1 MLISFC
7 ERRGLRAM
15 DGAGIFALMNTT
27 LEIDETLLAEAR
39 KLVGRRQQ
47 SVLVRMGLE
56 ALIEREAARR
66 LAALGGTMPTL
77 VAPRRQR
84 SAPAAR

>member
-1 MLISFC
+1 MH
-7 ERRGLRAM
+7 
-15 DGAGIFALMNTT
+15 TT

-56 ALIEREAARR
+56 ALIESEAAHR
-66 LAALGGTMPTL
+66 LAALGGTMPGLAT
-77 VAPRRQR
+77 PRRPR
-84 SAPAAR
+84 SAPPAR

>member
-1 MLISFC
+1 MKGSL
-7 ERRGLRAM
+7 RGSGANRIFTAM
-15 DGAGIFALMNTT
+15 HTT

-56 ALIEREAARR
+56 ALIEREAAHR
-66 LAALGGTMPTL
+66 LAALGGTMPGLAT
-77 VAPRRQR
+77 PRRPR
-84 SAPAAR
+84 SAPPAR

>member
-1 MLISFC
+1 
-7 ERRGLRAM
+7 M
-15 DGAGIFALMNTT
+15 DRAGIFALMNTT

-66 LAALGGTMPTL
+66 LAALGGSMPAL
-77 VAPRRQR
+77 VAPRRPR